1 MALMQKHEKNGGIAG
16 VEDLDRWPVDSDA
29 FEFLSAASTET
40 IESLKKVKPP
50 EPVISHP
57 LNISKQVLAPSCYSK
72 ISTH

>member
-1 MALMQKHEKNGGIAG
+1 MALMQKHEKDRGVAG

-29 FEFLSAASTET
+29 FEFLLAASTET

-50 EPVISHP
+50 ETVTSHP
-57 LNISKQVLAPSCYSK
+57 LNITKQFLAPSCYSK